1 MQILKFS
8 TGDRL
13 LMKKKHP
20 CGKDTFSVLRAG
32 SDVRIK
38 CDGCGRDMT
47 IPRESVEKIMIV
59 GYSNTVEITI

>member
-1 MQILKFS
+1 
-8 TGDRL
+8 
-13 LMKKKHP
+13 MKKKHP

-47 IPRESVEKIMIV
+47 IPRESVEKMIKRV
-59 GYSNTVEITI
+59 IPADAPDNRG